1 MFRIVVRPEWTLKR
15 RGSPDFPLPQVLRLV
30 AAVHE
35 GGSLSQAARTLGLSY
50 RHAWGLIREADKAF
64 GTPLISMERGK
75 GGQLTRLGEI
85 LLWAD
90 RRIAAR
96 LNPSLDSLSSELST
110 EMERVL
116 SHASP
121 LRIQASHGFAVQ
133 VLQEALAESN
143 LDFDLR
149 FTSSAEA
156 LAALARQECEFAGFH
171 IPEGELERAALQPY
185 LHSLNHRPL
194 RLIQLA
200 TRTQGLILN
209 KNNPLNILSF
219 KDLGNR
225 GGRFVN
231 RQPGSGTRLLIDEL
245 MHREQVL
252 HESVPGYDM
261 WEYTHA
267 AVAAFIA
274 SGMADVGF
282 GIETAAQ
289 QFNLDFIPL
298 VRERYFF
305 ACSPEP
311 ESHPTV
317 GPVLNVLRGRDL
329 HKGIAQLAGYDPS
342 HCGEIFTLE
351 EAFSVSYSMGLFT
364 NRSEQKK
371 KGFRKSAKT
380 SRKLEPKQK

>member
-1 MFRIVVRPEWTLKR
+1 MFRIIVRPEWSLKR
-15 RGSPDFPLPQVLRLV
+15 RGSPDFPLPQVLRLL
-30 AAVHE
+30 AAVHQ

-50 RHAWGLIREADKAF
+50 RHAWGLIREADYAF

-96 LNPSLDSLSSELST
+96 LNPSLDSLSSELSA

-149 FTSSAEA
+149 FTSSSEA

-171 IPEGELERAALQPY
+171 IPEGELESAALQPY
-185 LHSLNHRPL
+185 LHSLNYRPL

-200 TRTQGLILN
+200 TRTQGLMLTQ
-209 KNNPLNILSF
+209 NNPLNILSF
-219 KDLGNR
+219 KDLGKR

-231 RQPGSGTRLLIDEL
+231 RQPGSGTRLLIDVL

-252 HESVPGYDM
+252 HDTVPGYDM

-282 GIETAAQ
+282 GIETAAR

-317 GPVLNVLRGRDL
+317 SQVLNVLRGRDL

-342 HCGEIFTLE
+342 RCGEIFTLE
-351 EAFSVSYSMGLFT
+351 EAFSDSCSMGLFT
-364 NRSEQKK
+364 NRSAQKK
-371 KGFRKSAKT
+371 KGVRKPAKT
-380 SRKLEPKQK
+380 SRELEPKQE